1 MFQCVYIEYIE
12 SEIKNKYK
20 MGIVGGSLW
29 SEINLFK

>member
-12 SEIKNKYK
+12 SEIKDKCK

-29 SEINLFK
+29 NKFV

>member
-12 SEIKNKYK
+12 SEIKDKYK

>member
-1 MFQCVYIEYIE
+1 MFQLYSEYIE
-12 SEIKNKYK
+12 SEIKDKCK